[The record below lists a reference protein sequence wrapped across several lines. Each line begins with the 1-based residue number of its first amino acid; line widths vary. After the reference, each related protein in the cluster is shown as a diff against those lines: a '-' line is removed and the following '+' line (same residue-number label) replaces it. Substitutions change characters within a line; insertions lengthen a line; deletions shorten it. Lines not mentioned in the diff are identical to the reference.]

1 MLETCEKF
9 SVYEGLEK
17 KAVRLTTIVRLFAA
31 SGILRWPQTDQ
42 MRNWRTAAIPC
53 VATLPASLSCLIF
66 GCNSKYRVFIFKF
79 EFYNNLQQFCC
90 KSLLYGFFKNLEFS
104 FVYAGLEEK
113 AVRLWLIIRF
123 FASVPLFW
131 LIFGE
136 FQNGDLTVTGIS
148 DVILDESLDFAGF
161 LNLNNDRLG
170 SNVILK
176 SYQMSLFYRQFAQC
190 LLGTLMGL

>member
-31 SGILRWPQTDQ
+31 SGILRWPQTGQ

-90 KSLLYGFFKNLEFS
+90 KTLLYGFFKILKFS
-104 FVYAGLEEK
+104 SVYAGLWQK

-131 LIFGE
+131 LIFGG
-136 FQNGDLTVTGIS
+136 FQNENRTVVGIS
-148 DVILDESLDFAGF
+148 CVIFDRSLDITGF
-161 LNLNNDRLG
+161 LDLHNERLG
-170 SNVILK
+170 AGVILK
-176 SYQMSLFYRQFAQC
+176 SYQMSLFYRQFAQYISE
-190 LLGTLMGL
+190 TFMGL